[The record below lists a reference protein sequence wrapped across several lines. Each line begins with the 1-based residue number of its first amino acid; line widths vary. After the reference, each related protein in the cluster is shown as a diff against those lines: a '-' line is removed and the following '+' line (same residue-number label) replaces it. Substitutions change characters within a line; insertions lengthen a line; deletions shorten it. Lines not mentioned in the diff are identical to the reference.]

1 MANGKEQAL
10 DIHGKSYSRF
20 AMVLLLLIAT
30 FAGMLN
36 QTSLGTALPTLM
48 KDFDI
53 TLSTAQQATTWFLL
67 ANGIM
72 VPVSA
77 FLTTRFSTKWLYLT
91 AYIVLFAGMTVDA
104 VTPAD
109 KDMWVMFLA
118 GRILQA
124 AAVGIMMPLMQ
135 VVMVNIFP
143 AEERGAAM
151 GLGGLVIGLAPAIGP
166 TLSGWIL
173 DKDHVILGLTLSDS
187 WRSIF
192 ILPMIVLGITII
204 LTPFFMKDVIENK
217 PMKLDVLSLMLS
229 LAGFGIFLWGFTNVS
244 NDGWGA
250 MNTVILPIVIG
261 VIIIGLFFW
270 RQLRMDQPFM
280 DVRVFA
286 NKQFALTTA
295 GTALAMMAMMGVE
308 MMLPIY
314 MQNVHGQTA
323 LQSGLALLPGALMM
337 GIMSPIAGAA
347 YDKVGAKRLARV
359 GFTILAIG
367 TLPFV
372 FLSIETP
379 MHIITLLY
387 ALRMFGIAMVMM
399 PLTASAM
406 SALPREEAAH
416 GTASN
421 NTIRQVASAVV
432 VALLTSVTQNII
444 NTNTPSHALQVNDPI
459 RYADHMLQASLDGFH
474 ASFFL
479 GLVFAIIGIVVANFL
494 HDGKVIVGQTNS
506 VDVHVEKEV
515 K

>member
-1 MANGKEQAL
+1 
-10 DIHGKSYSRF
+10 
-20 AMVLLLLIAT
+20 
-30 FAGMLN
+30 
-36 QTSLGTALPTLM
+36 
-48 KDFDI
+48 
-53 TLSTAQQATTWFLL
+53 
-67 ANGIM
+67 
-72 VPVSA
+72 
-77 FLTTRFSTKWLYLT
+77 
-91 AYIVLFAGMTVDA
+91 
-104 VTPAD
+104 
-109 KDMWVMFLA
+109 
-118 GRILQA
+118 
-124 AAVGIMMPLMQ
+124 
-135 VVMVNIFP
+135 
-143 AEERGAAM
+143 
-151 GLGGLVIGLAPAIGP
+151 
-166 TLSGWIL
+166 
-173 DKDHVILGLTLSDS
+173 
-187 WRSIF
+187 
-192 ILPMIVLGITII
+192 MIVLGITII

-372 FLSIETP
+372 FLSIDTP